1 MGTKKDIFKKLLN
14 NSKYTGQILQAIN
27 NHDFK
32 DGVLKL
38 DIEEHVIELIQVGN
52 DIKVK
57 E

>member
-1 MGTKKDIFKKLLN
+1 METKKDIFKRLLN
-14 NSKYTGQILQAIN
+14 NPKYTGEILQAVN

-32 DGVLKL
+32 DGNLKIQL
-38 DIEEHVIELIQVGN
+38 EGEPLELIQVGN

>member
-1 MGTKKDIFKKLLN
+1 METKKDIFKKLLN

-38 DIEEHVIELIQVGN
+38 DIEENVIELIQVGN